1 MNLRTYIK
9 WLIINICIC
18 VLGFGHGSAQAQG
31 SISGVVFD
39 ERTDEVL
46 PGANIAIVGTSIG
59 ESTDDNGRFS
69 LSRIPEGNH
78 VVKVSFIGY
87 ETKEIKISL
96 DDDEIDIDEYD
107 VEIDVDETA
116 EISIYLEPTSEMLDE
131 IAVTSYR
138 RGQQRALA
146 EQREASN
153 IINVVNAELIAA
165 FPDPNV
171 GESLKRIPGISIQN
185 DQGEARYIQIRGTS
199 PGLSNVS
206 INGEQ
211 VASPEGDSRSVT
223 LDMIPSDL
231 LGSIEVTK
239 ALTPDMDG
247 DAIGG
252 SVNLATKSAI
262 SDDRIAKV
270 TVDGGYHNNVSRL
283 SPFGGRISAN

>member
-1 MNLRTYIK
+1 
-9 WLIINICIC
+9 
-18 VLGFGHGSAQAQG
+18 
-31 SISGVVFD
+31 
-39 ERTDEVL
+39 
-46 PGANIAIVGTSIG
+46 
-59 ESTDDNGRFS
+59 
-69 LSRIPEGNH
+69 
-78 VVKVSFIGY
+78 
-87 ETKEIKISL
+87 
-96 DDDEIDIDEYD
+96 
-107 VEIDVDETA
+107 
-116 EISIYLEPTSEMLDE
+116 
-131 IAVTSYR
+131 
-138 RGQQRALA
+138 
-146 EQREASN
+146 
-153 IINVVNAELIAA
+153 
-165 FPDPNV
+165 NV

-283 SPFGGRISAN
+283 SPFGGRISANYGQRLGEDGAFGYFLGANYNRTNIGTDNNEME